1 MLSQQISWLFDP
13 IISSSLSLSLPLYL
27 SLSLSFSLSLSLSLW
42 VTEAAVTTA
51 ADAPES
57 SNGQVS
63 ENRSGAAL
71 RQSSQ
76 PAPSYLGTSPTI

>member
-13 IISSSLSLSLPLYL
+13 IISPPTTPTPTPTRSVC
-27 SLSLSFSLSLSLSLW
+27 
-42 VTEAAVTTA
+42 VTEAALTTA
-51 ADAPES
+51 ADVLES

-71 RQSSQ
+71 RQRSQ
-76 PAPSYLGTSPTI
+76 PGTSPTV

>member
-13 IISSSLSLSLPLYL
+13 IISSSSSSLSLSPYL
-27 SLSLSFSLSLSLSLW
+27 SLSVC

-63 ENRSGAAL
+63 ENCSGAAL

-76 PAPSYLGTSPTI
+76 PALSYLGTSPTI

>member
-1 MLSQQISWLFDP
+1 MPCCWMNLLEDKTHP
-13 IISSSLSLSLPLYL
+13 RPTG
-27 SLSLSFSLSLSLSLW
+27 
-42 VTEAAVTTA
+42 VTHEAAVTTA
-51 ADAPES
+51 ADASES

-76 PAPSYLGTSPTI
+76 SAPLKSGDVSNNLRGVGS

>member
-1 MLSQQISWLFDP
+1 MTP
-13 IISSSLSLSLPLYL
+13 TAALPLDVFYSRIRRIQDL
-27 SLSLSFSLSLSLSLW
+27 SR
-42 VTEAAVTTA
+42 TAHEAAVTTA
-51 ADAPES
+51 ADAQES

-76 PAPSYLGTSPTI
+76 PAPSCLGTSPTI